1 MKVYLALLSSMLTA
15 LLLWYNSDSKVLD
28 STSVGVPPTPG
39 KGGHRSHVFVRK
51 AHLEK
56 RHKSHVYVKKAD
68 LVNIM
73 VNLQH
78 GTVVN
83 EIVNRDKMS
92 PRLTR
97 FIQRGRE
104 ARQRVLQVVKE
115 KESNMTGTAV
125 TVKTAMR
132 SHTLIYNR
140 IYKSGSASF
149 LCKKFLH

>member
-1 MKVYLALLSSMLTA
+1 MTVYIALLFAILTA

-28 STSVGVPPTPG
+28 TRSVGVPPTPG
-39 KGGHRSHVFVRK
+39 KGRHGSQVFVK
-51 AHLEK
+51 K
-56 RHKSHVYVKKAD
+56 RHKSQVYVKKAD

-104 ARQRVLQVVKE
+104 ARQRVLQVVKD

-149 LCKKFLH
+149 LCKIFLH

>member
-1 MKVYLALLSSMLTA
+1 MRVYLALLSSMLTA

-39 KGGHRSHVFVRK
+39 KGGHRSVFVRK

-149 LCKKFLH
+149 LCKIFLH